1 MKIDLVS
8 EDIWQQ
14 WVKRKED
21 IKTNSIFHFQVTR
34 RMLIPLPAASGL
46 WGKGGDAGVENRRKT
61 GEEGFSE
68 ARIDAPD
75 YALCIMNEVKQI

>member
-1 MKIDLVS
+1 
-8 EDIWQQ
+8 
-14 WVKRKED
+14 
-21 IKTNSIFHFQVTR
+21 
-34 RMLIPLPAASGL
+34 MLIPLPAASGL